1 MPLDTQLLAYPC
13 CFMVYA
19 YMNRVQLYIMYKF
32 LMSVNFRAKQV
43 RRQKVVLYVSLR
55 LEGRM
60 FKSREKKFIVYLCFV
75 GPRGVFVDRFTFSGK
90 LKALFRWQ

>member
-55 LEGRM
+55 LEGR
-60 FKSREKKFIVYLCFV
+60 KFIVYLCFV